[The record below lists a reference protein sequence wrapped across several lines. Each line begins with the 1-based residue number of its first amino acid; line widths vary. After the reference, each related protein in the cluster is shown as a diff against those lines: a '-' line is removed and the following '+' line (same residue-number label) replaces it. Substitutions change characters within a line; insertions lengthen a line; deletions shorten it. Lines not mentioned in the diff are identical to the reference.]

1 MQEVKVQ
8 KRNGFTMNIEEVPL
22 FFATSQE
29 NIERL
34 LSLEDNVD
42 GFIGELKSK
51 YGKKAEEFDN
61 KLKNSEEVDRE
72 AFSGRLNLMQEV
84 TREAFDYIYGEGT
97 FARLYAQIYDV
108 EFWFENFEAII
119 EATVLGIENDG
130 QIRKKRA
137 QEKRSKYLKKKNKK
151 RKKR

>member
-8 KRNGFTMNIEEVPL
+8 KRNGFTMNIDGVPL

-34 LSLEDNVD
+34 LSLEDDVT
-42 GFIGELKSK
+42 GFISELKNK
-51 YGKKAEEFDN
+51 YGKQAEEFDN
-61 KLKNSEEVDRE
+61 KLKNNDEIDRGV
-72 AFSGRLNLMQEV
+72 FSDRLNLMQEV
-84 TREAFDYIYGEGT
+84 AREAFDYIYGAGT
-97 FARLYAQIYDV
+97 FARLHSQIYDV
-108 EFWFENFEAII
+108 EFWLENFEAII
-119 EATVLGIENDG
+119 EATVVGIENDG